1 MFRRHQHQILMLAG
15 LAIGLAA
22 AGADAQ
28 QFPSDPQSHAGRAW
42 RVQKTTTGGWGDTRV
57 VESIAGH
64 VIIFA
69 RHRYGLD
76 SVVTDPAQIAHATK
90 EMYDFLSWKYGNPS
104 AVTAQWISAG
114 YRHFDGHVAEAGMA
128 LLGTDLEGP
137 GEVIRLPVPL
147 SAYLKA
153 EVDKLASDD
162 TAGVCAQ
169 IASNAG
175 TSGAQESTAGTQSPD
190 AGVSQS
196 GANGSSS
203 AGDAALYGF
212 SCRVLI
218 KLVAEA
224 ARVAVDRL
232 GISSAAFGGAHRIN
246 WRDSDVVL
254 ALYARSHPDGS
265 KGSAPRTLKPVGPR
279 PVRRP

>member
-1 MFRRHQHQILMLAG
+1 MYQRIPFRHAAVTIAMG
-15 LAIGLAA
+15 LAMLPSLVSGQPFA
-22 AGADAQ
+22 
-28 QFPSDPQSHAGRAW
+28 SDPQSHAGRAW

-76 SVVTDPAQIAHATK
+76 SVVTDPQQIKRATK

-137 GEVIRLPVPL
+137 GEVIRLPAEL
-147 SAYLKA
+147 SAYLKS

-162 TAGVCAQ
+162 TSGVCARLAGN
-169 IASNAG
+169 ASGNASSNGMSGGVAQSG
-175 TSGAQESTAGTQSPD
+175 TSSTSA
-190 AGVSQS
+190 
-196 GANGSSS
+196 GSS
-203 AGDAALYGF
+203 LYGF
-212 SCRVLI
+212 ACKQLI
-218 KLVAEA
+218 TLVAEA
-224 ARVAVDRL
+224 AKVAVDRL
-232 GISSAAFGGAHRIN
+232 GISSAALGGAKRVN
-246 WRDSDVVL
+246 WRDPDVTL
-254 ALYARSHPDGS
+254 ALYARRNPQLWSRADRLPGRRVDPSRG
-265 KGSAPRTLKPVGPR
+265 
-279 PVRRP
+279 RRP